1 MQRQKLKSGGNG
13 RVLEFKFCFLLVSA
27 RLRRCNRESE
37 KACGR
42 TFILRDTCKDPCGA
56 KWLLLVGQVASLLSF
71 IGHLAVF

>member
-27 RLRRCNRESE
+27 TVKQRERE
-37 KACGR
+37 ACGR
-42 TFILRDTCKDPCGA
+42 SFILRDTCKDPCGA

-71 IGHLAVF
+71 IGRVLKK